1 MKRREL
7 RETIFILLFISQF
20 YDAEKDLDE
29 QLDLYIEDLKSDAS
43 MIEYKTTVKA
53 EDESYIRTKYKAIAE
68 KIPEIDALL
77 NQVSDGWRTKRMAKA
92 DLNILRLA
100 VYEVKYDE
108 QVPAGVAI
116 NEAVELAK
124 VYGEDGSPKFIN
136 GILGKI
142 AKESEA

>member
-1 MKRREL
+1 MKRTEL

-20 YDAEKDLDE
+20 YDEGKDLDE
-29 QLDLYIEDLKSDAS
+29 QLDLYMEDLKSKES
-43 MIEYKTTVKA
+43 MVQYKTRLKTEEEEYVRA
-53 EDESYIRTKYKAIAE
+53 KYKAIAG
-68 KIPEIDALL
+68 KLPEIDELL
-77 NQVSDGWRTKRMAKA
+77 NATSEGWRTDRMNRT

-100 VYEVKYDE
+100 VYEIRYDDAI
-108 QVPAGVAI
+108 PTGVAI

-124 VYGEDGSPKFIN
+124 RYGEDGSTSFIN